1 MPGGDEVF
9 ALNRKFPVRYST
21 RVSSP
26 RAAGDIWRWAIARL
40 PRFSTRKRRVRSTPG
55 APRPRS
61 WSLMLMQSVE
71 ASEEAAGLYR
81 HAIETASY
89 HGTPAFALRA
99 ALALPRLLDGKRRG

>member
-40 PRFSTRKRRVRSTPG
+40 PRFSTRKRRVRPTPG

-61 WSLMLMQSVE
+61 WSLMLMQSLE

-81 HAIETASY
+81 PELQTGSQHR
-89 HGTPAFALRA
+89 TPGLAPRA
-99 ALALPRLLDGKRRG
+99 